1 MLNVGPGRRDLII
14 ALAGRTISKFGDG
27 VALVALTLRLQA
39 DGAHPWEIALLLAG
53 GVVPQL
59 LLVRTIGR
67 LADTQDSRRLLVA
80 GGLVEVAATIPLI
93 FLHAVVPVVLLVA
106 VLGV

>member
-1 MLNVGPGRRDLII
+1 MLNVGPGRRDLIV

-39 DGAHPWEIALLLAG
+39 DGAHPWEIALLLGG

-59 LLVRTIGR
+59 LLVRTIGPTTVRSTFTCFSLNCCSVSR
-67 LADTQDSRRLLVA
+67 L
-80 GGLVEVAATIPLI
+80 
-93 FLHAVVPVVLLVA
+93 
-106 VLGV
+106 